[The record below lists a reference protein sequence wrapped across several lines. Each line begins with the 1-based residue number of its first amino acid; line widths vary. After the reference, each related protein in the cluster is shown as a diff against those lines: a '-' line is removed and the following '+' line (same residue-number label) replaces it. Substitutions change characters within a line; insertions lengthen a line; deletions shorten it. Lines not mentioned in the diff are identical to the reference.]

1 MVLLVVGTL
10 MHEGVDLRCNKE
22 EGGRPLWVEDRQE
35 DFSGGEGLSVDLRS
49 TTPEDGVLLYRSW
62 EVGVMDVVF
71 PHLLLDED
79 RLCGTWVD
87 L

>member
-10 MHEGVDLRCNKE
+10 MYEGGDLRFNQE
-22 EGGRPLWVEDRQE
+22 EGLLWEEDRQE
-35 DFSGGEGLSVDLRS
+35 DFSGGEDLSVDLRS